1 MFKRRKIMDKLV
13 EQINQLCNTFFQQE
27 LGNRLSQFAWVSF
40 KETLINMVKNYK
52 PEINKLE
59 KD

>member
-1 MFKRRKIMDKLV
+1 MDKLV

-52 PEINKLE
+52 PEIKKSE
-59 KD
+59 KE